1 LCSWRVRKIQ
11 YKTFNCSN
19 YKQIFDS
26 LYEPLCKYCYRFVLS
41 TEVSEDIV
49 QDTFVYLWGNWN
61 RLLQMQSLKSYLYTT
76 VKNRSLKHLK
86 KLYSIIDLVAIE
98 DSNDDFIDVEQPT
111 ADELLEYHDL
121 KKK

>member
-1 LCSWRVRKIQ
+1 MRKIQ